1 MTTIKTIEVPE
12 EGNKLS
18 ISECFKF
25 CSFDGTTYD
34 IDKATFKSGNIIV
47 LDVSRD
53 VVRSV
58 FNTDSNK
65 ITTTITITETKETFN
80 LLMALYMKRKNAIK
94 K

>member
-12 EGNKLS
+12 EDNKLS

-47 LDVSRD
+47 LHVGLFMSG
-53 VVRSV
+53 SV
-58 FNTDSNK
+58 KNSTNK
-65 ITTTITITETKETFN
+65 STTTITITETKETFN
-80 LLMALYMKRKNAIK
+80 LLMALYMKRKNGK
-94 K
+94 